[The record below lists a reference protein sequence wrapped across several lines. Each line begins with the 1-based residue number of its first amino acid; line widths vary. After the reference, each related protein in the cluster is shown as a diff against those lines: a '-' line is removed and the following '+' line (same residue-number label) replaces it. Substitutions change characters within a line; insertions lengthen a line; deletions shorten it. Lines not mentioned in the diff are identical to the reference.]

1 MNRTLFAYLFSF
13 FALPCAAQTITL
25 EPNRALFRPL
35 LADAKEPRIAAL
47 VNQNNNELSL
57 DIGASLDLVQI
68 SFEQTQVGIG
78 VDFGTF
84 SELRREWNFKFPVN
98 AADYIFGINMSYRS
112 PLTKSLDLTGRF
124 RLSHISAHLVDGRFV
139 EGDWFEG
146 LAPFVFSREFIALM
160 VACSGEYGRVY
171 FGYEFLF
178 NTLPRN
184 ISRSSYQVGV
194 EAYYPKFPV
203 HWLYPFIA
211 VDFRLVPIW
220 RQSLARSKGYGG
232 ATNLQAGIKLNA
244 IGKRGLR
251 LVFNHYGGLEF
262 RGMYLGRYISEQSIG
277 FVIDF

>member
-1 MNRTLFAYLFSF
+1 MNRTLFACICSF
-13 FALPCAAQTITL
+13 LTLPCGAQTIAL
-25 EPNRALFRPL
+25 EPNRPLFVQL

-47 VNQNNNELSL
+47 VNRNNDELSL
-57 DIGASLDLVQI
+57 DIGASLDLVQV
-68 SFEQTQVGIG
+68 SFEQVQLGFG

-98 AADYIFGINMSYRS
+98 TADYIFGINMSYRA
-112 PLTKSLDLTGRF
+112 PLTQSLDVTGRF
-124 RLSHISAHLVDGRFV
+124 RLSHISAHLIDGRFV
-139 EGDWFEG
+139 EGTWLDELF
-146 LAPFVFSREFIALM
+146 PFTYSREFIAMM
-160 VACSGEYGRVY
+160 VALSGEYGRVY

-194 EAYYPKFPV
+194 EVYYPKFPV
-203 HWLYPFIA
+203 RVLNPFIA

-220 RQSLARSKGYGG
+220 RQSLAKSEGYGG
-232 ATNLQAGIKLNA
+232 ATNIQVGIKLNA

-262 RGMYLGRYISEQSIG
+262 RGMYLGRDVSEQSIG

>member
-1 MNRTLFAYLFSF
+1 M
-13 FALPCAAQTITL
+13 AQTITL

-124 RLSHISAHLVDGRFV
+124 RLSHISAHLVDGRFIG
-139 EGDWFEG
+139 GDWFEG

-220 RQSLARSKGYGG
+220 RQAFARSKGYGG

-251 LVFNHYGGLEF
+251 LVFNHYGGLDF

>member
-1 MNRTLFAYLFSF
+1 MNRTLFVCICSF
-13 FALPCAAQTITL
+13 LALPCVAQTITL
-25 EPNRALFRPL
+25 EPNRPLFAQL

-47 VNQNNNELSL
+47 VNRNNDELSL
-57 DIGASLDLVQI
+57 DIGASLDLVQL
-68 SFEQTQVGIG
+68 SFEQTQVGFG

-98 AADYIFGINMSYRS
+98 AADYIFGINMSYRA

-146 LAPFVFSREFIALM
+146 LTPFVFSREFIALM
-160 VACSGEYGRVY
+160 VALSGEYGRVY
-171 FGYEFLF
+171 LGYEFLF

-184 ISRSSYQVGV
+184 ISRSSYQVGI
-194 EAYYPKFPV
+194 EAYYLKFLV
-203 HWLYPFIA
+203 RGLYPFIA

-220 RQSLARSKGYGG
+220 RQLLARSEGYGG

-251 LVFNHYGGLEF
+251 LVFNHYGGVEF

>member
-1 MNRTLFAYLFSF
+1 MNRTLFVCICSF
-13 FALPCAAQTITL
+13 LALPCVAQTITL
-25 EPNRALFRPL
+25 EPNRPLFAQL

-47 VNQNNNELSL
+47 VNRNNDELSL
-57 DIGASLDLVQI
+57 DIGASLDLVQL
-68 SFEQTQVGIG
+68 SFEQTQVGFG

-98 AADYIFGINMSYRS
+98 AADYIFGINMSYRA

-146 LAPFVFSREFIALM
+146 LTPFVFSREFIALM
-160 VACSGEYGRVY
+160 VALSSEYGRVY
-171 FGYEFLF
+171 LGYEFLF

-184 ISRSSYQVGV
+184 ISRSSYQVGI
-194 EAYYPKFPV
+194 EAYYLKFLV
-203 HWLYPFIA
+203 RGLYPFIA

-220 RQSLARSKGYGG
+220 RQLLARSEGYGG

-251 LVFNHYGGLEF
+251 LVFNHYGGVEF